1 MKTPEGFEKADVDKY
16 LKSIGAYVVK
26 PATYGFGASGHA
38 DRICCIDGTFWSLEV
53 KREGKIPTLLQG
65 RRLAEVKAAHGQ
77 STWGTAEKIIA
88 DIEKWRARPVPIL
101 GR

>member
-1 MKTPEGFEKADVDKY
+1 MRTPEGYEKDDVDKY

-38 DRICCIDGTFWSLEV
+38 DRICCIDGFFWSIEV
-53 KREGKIPTLLQG
+53 KREGKQPTALQCK
-65 RRLAEVKAAHGQ
+65 RIREVHDAKGKA
-77 STWGTAEKIIA
+77 TWGTAERIIA
-88 DIEKWRARPVPIL
+88 DIERWRFRPVPIL